1 MAVSM
6 IAQYDCSVWAE
17 NDVNWADMN
26 GILADLGVDVYD
38 MTAEADRAEIAAYF
52 TRFCLNVAE

>member
-1 MAVSM
+1 
-6 IAQYDCSVWAE
+6 
-17 NDVNWADMN
+17 MN
-26 GILADLGVDVYD
+26 GLLADLGVDVYD

>member
-6 IAQYDCSVWAE
+6 LAQYDCSVWAE
-17 NDVNWADMN
+17 NDVNWADMC
-26 GILADLGVDVYD
+26 GILDNLGVDVTD

-52 TRFCLNVAE
+52 TRFCQNIAE